1 MTGLSRAL
9 RVAFIAGLASCGGS
23 ERRAVEDAAAPAAV
37 QAEAVQFIA
46 WHESVVK
53 PLEKAI
59 AEAWWNANTS
69 GRDADFKAKEAA
81 ENELDAVLA
90 DRARAR
96 RLEKIHDDIA
106 AAGGRIDPL
115 VARQIEL
122 LRLQYLEKQ
131 LDPELLKRLAAK
143 ANAIEQVFNVY
154 RAKVDGKELT
164 DSQVRKILKESRDP
178 AERKAVWEAG
188 KAVGAAVQADLR
200 ELVRLR
206 NEAARALGFQ
216 DYHRM
221 QLTLG
226 EQDPEQVLALFDEL
240 HDLTREPFA
249 VAKNHIDAQLA
260 RAYGITVSGL
270 RPWHYQDPFFQEPQA
285 VFPADLDSAYAGA
298 DILRLCREFYAGIGL
313 PVDAVLARSDLRE
326 KPGKSPHA
334 FCTDIDR
341 EGDVRVLANVVPNHY
356 WMGTMLHELGHAVYS
371 SLNIP
376 AEVPYILRTD
386 AHALCTEAVAMLF
399 ERFAARGDW
408 LEAMGVAVKDRG
420 AFDEAGA
427 LARRH
432 HLLIF
437 AAWSQV
443 MFRFEKSMYADPG
456 QDLNKL
462 WWDLV
467 EKYQLVRRPE
477 GRDAP
482 DYAAKIHIVSAPA
495 YYHNY
500 LMGELFACQLNAAI
514 AREVLGVPPARA
526 LYNGNPKVGAFLK
539 ARVFAPGR
547 TVRWTELVR
556 AATGEPLNARAF
568 AAEFK
573 GR

>member
-240 HDLTREPFA
+240 HDLTREPLIGNLQFMEQSPYEEDRH
-249 VAKNHIDAQLA
+249 NA
-260 RAYGITVSGL
+260 RLY
-270 RPWHYQDPFFQEPQA
+270 RWCYRR
-285 VFPADLDSAYAGA
+285 PADFIRQLVHEGAQEIDSSGYAGFDPLGQYLVFSAKVDSSVVA
-298 DILRLCREFYAGIGL
+298 DLGELVNTLR
-313 PVDAVLARSDLRE
+313 RSGE
-326 KPGKSPHA
+326 
-334 FCTDIDR
+334 
-341 EGDVRVLANVVPNHY
+341 
-356 WMGTMLHELGHAVYS
+356 
-371 SLNIP
+371 
-376 AEVPYILRTD
+376 
-386 AHALCTEAVAMLF
+386 
-399 ERFAARGDW
+399 
-408 LEAMGVAVKDRG
+408 LEAITG
-420 AFDEAGA
+420 AYFNKEPS
-427 LARRH
+427 RRVT
-432 HLLIF
+432 
-437 AAWSQV
+437 SPRQ
-443 MFRFEKSMYADPG
+443 K
-456 QDLNKL
+456 
-462 WWDLV
+462 
-467 EKYQLVRRPE
+467 
-477 GRDAP
+477 P
-482 DYAAKIHIVSAPA
+482 D
-495 YYHNY
+495 
-500 LMGELFACQLNAAI
+500 F
-514 AREVLGVPPARA
+514 
-526 LYNGNPKVGAFLK
+526 
-539 ARVFAPGR
+539 
-547 TVRWTELVR
+547 
-556 AATGEPLNARAF
+556 
-568 AAEFK
+568 
-573 GR
+573 